1 MSLNLQRNGGI
12 LMNTKLF
19 NEAYAMV
26 KSFHNRRLE
35 MHWRHSI
42 QWVHENIPTFEDTLL
57 VRMCLGDKDVL
68 KVFCNKDR
76 TERDV
81 YVDIHFNRAEDERD
95 ELTFISDVNF
105 DLLLMTNTTGI
116 DEDDLIDIAHHYAEG
131 GIALTF
137 DEAYEITHEL

>member
-1 MSLNLQRNGGI
+1 
-12 LMNTKLF
+12 MNTKLF
-19 NEAYAMV
+19 NQAYAMV
-26 KSFHNRRLE
+26 KGFHNRRLE

>member
-1 MSLNLQRNGGI
+1 
-12 LMNTKLF
+12 MNTKLF

-42 QWVHENIPTFEDTLL
+42 QWVHENIPTFEDMLL

-105 DLLLMTNTTGI
+105 DLLLMANTTGI
-116 DEDDLIDIAHHYAEG
+116 DEDDLIDIAHHYAES

-137 DEAYEITHEL
+137 DEAYEITHEEVR

>member
-1 MSLNLQRNGGI
+1 
-12 LMNTKLF
+12 MNTKLF
-19 NEAYAMV
+19 NQAYAMV

-57 VRMCLGDKDVL
+57 TRMCLGDKSVL
-68 KVFCNKDR
+68 KVFCNKVRNEIDC
-76 TERDV
+76 
-81 YVDIHFNRAEDERD
+81 YVDIHFCREEDERD

-105 DLLLMTNTTGI
+105 DMLLMVNTTGI

-137 DEAYEITHEL
+137 DEAYEITHEEVR

>member
-1 MSLNLQRNGGI
+1 
-12 LMNTKLF
+12 MNTKLF
-19 NEAYAMV
+19 NQAYAMV

-42 QWVHENIPTFEDTLL
+42 QWVHENIPTFEDMLL

-76 TERDV
+76 TERAV
-81 YVDIHFNRAEDERD
+81 YVDITFRRDEDERD
-95 ELTFISDVNF
+95 ELTFLSDVNF
-105 DLLLMTNTTGI
+105 DLLLMANTTGM